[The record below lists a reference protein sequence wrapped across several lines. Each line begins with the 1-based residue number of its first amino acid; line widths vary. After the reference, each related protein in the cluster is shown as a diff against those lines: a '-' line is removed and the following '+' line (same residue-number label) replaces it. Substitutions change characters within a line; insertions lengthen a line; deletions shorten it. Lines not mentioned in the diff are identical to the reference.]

1 MTLRK
6 FHDIIHIED
15 KTRTAERQEVIMK
28 IRNKQELSKIDRTR
42 PYAFEML
49 TNVNGEVTCVAYI
62 TTSEQWEKFIE
73 KYTDAWVMTVDN
85 NVARIW
91 VDTL

>member
-1 MTLRK
+1 
-6 FHDIIHIED
+6 
-15 KTRTAERQEVIMK
+15 MK
-28 IRNKQELSKIDRTR
+28 IRNKQELSKIDRNR

-73 KYTDAWVMTVDN
+73 KYTDAWVMTVEN

>member
-1 MTLRK
+1 
-6 FHDIIHIED
+6 
-15 KTRTAERQEVIMK
+15 MK
-28 IRNKQELSKIDRTR
+28 IRNMEELAKIDRNK

-49 TNVNGEVTCVAYI
+49 TNVNGEITCVAYI
-62 TTSEQWEKFIE
+62 TTSEQWEKFIG
-73 KYTDAWVMTVDN
+73 KYTDAWVMTVED